1 MVDIISISG
10 SIILLWTWLHDCST
24 YYDNYV
30 YCATCN
36 EIFDR
41 KSSDPWPIGRHM
53 LPVCMACDSD
63 GWIPWCVIINIKGY
77 IKIVICQIWMTQ
89 MKFQIY
95 DFRSGISLK
104 IGSEWCIGH
113 PDWWR
118 SDFPAMWLKHKHSRS
133 RCHWWNLKILTSDL
147 DSPENSGPD
156 DVWITLIGGGQISPK
171 CG

>member
-1 MVDIISISG
+1 MVDIISISAF
-10 SIILLWTWLHDCST
+10 IILLLSWLHDCST

-36 EIFDR
+36 EIFVR

-53 LPVCMACDSD
+53 WPVCQACDFG
-63 GWIPWCVIINIKGY
+63 GWIPWCVIINIKEY

-89 MKFQIY
+89 MEFQIS

-104 IGSEWCIGH
+104 IGSEWCIDG

-118 SDFPAMWLKHKHSRS
+118 LNFPAKWLKHKYSHSR
-133 RCHWWNLKILTSDL
+133 CCWWNLKFLTSDS
-147 DSPENSGPD
+147 DSPQNSGPD
-156 DVWITLIGGGQISPK
+156 DV
-171 CG
+171 